1 MALAQSPSQ
10 MDPNSQPSPGVPLR
24 RELERVL
31 PISPYISLYLPHQ
44 VRRFDVS
51 SSVCFG
57 ISHPA
62 DMHLAD
68 AFSTADANPIST
80 QAVHR
85 LDGVQLLRLRVQCV
99 PCEPAQPP
107 VRPACPASGPPTT
120 TRRTPRAGHVLGQSA
135 SCPDHFTVE
144 VEQD

>member
-1 MALAQSPSQ
+1 MRRFKWIPTPS
-10 MDPNSQPSPGVPLR
+10 
-24 RELERVL
+24 
-31 PISPYISLYLPHQ
+31 PHQ

-57 ISHPA
+57 ISRPA
-62 DMHLAD
+62 EMHLAD

-120 TRRTPRAGHVLGQSA
+120 TRRKPRAGHVLGQSA

-144 VEQD
+144 VEQN

>member
-1 MALAQSPSQ
+1 MESNSLLT
-10 MDPNSQPSPGVPLR
+10 PN
-24 RELERVL
+24 
-31 PISPYISLYLPHQ
+31 PHQ

-57 ISHPA
+57 ISLPA
-62 DMHLAD
+62 DAISAAD
-68 AFSTADANPIST
+68 AFSTADAIST
-80 QAVHR
+80 PAINGM
-85 LDGVQLLRLRVQCV
+85 DGVQLLRLRVQCV

-120 TRRTPRAGHVLGQSA
+120 TRRKLRAGHVLGQSA
-135 SCPDHFTVE
+135 SCPDHFTLE

>member
-1 MALAQSPSQ
+1 MESNSLLT
-10 MDPNSQPSPGVPLR
+10 PN
-24 RELERVL
+24 
-31 PISPYISLYLPHQ
+31 PHQ

-57 ISHPA
+57 ISRPA
-62 DMHLAD
+62 DAISLAD
-68 AFSTADANPIST
+68 AFSTADAIST
-80 QAVHR
+80 QAVSG

-107 VRPACPASGPPTT
+107 VRPACPAPGPPTT
-120 TRRTPRAGHVLGQSA
+120 RRKPRAGHVLGQSA

>member
-1 MALAQSPSQ
+1 
-10 MDPNSQPSPGVPLR
+10 MDPNSLLTPN
-24 RELERVL
+24 
-31 PISPYISLYLPHQ
+31 PHQ

-57 ISHPA
+57 ISRPA
-62 DMHLAD
+62 DAISLAD
-68 AFSTADANPIST
+68 AVSTADAISNR
-80 QAVHR
+80 AVSAM
-85 LDGVQLLRLRVQCV
+85 DGVQLLRLRVQCV

-120 TRRTPRAGHVLGQSA
+120 TRRKLRAGHVLGQSA

-144 VEQD
+144 VEQN

>member
-1 MALAQSPSQ
+1 M
-10 MDPNSQPSPGVPLR
+10 
-24 RELERVL
+24 
-31 PISPYISLYLPHQ
+31 
-44 VRRFDVS
+44 RRFDVS

-57 ISHPA
+57 ISRPA

-68 AFSTADANPIST
+68 AFST
-80 QAVHR
+80 QAVNR

-107 VRPACPASGPPTT
+107 VRPACPAPGPPTT
-120 TRRTPRAGHVLGQSA
+120 RRKPRAGHVLGQSA